1 MNTKGKDGPLVSVL
15 LPIYEPNIEWLEE
28 CVDSVACQTYQNLE
42 LVVVNDGSDPEINE
56 WVRELVGDR
65 VVVSLYH
72 QKSNAGF
79 SRATNTAFRRSRGAY
94 VAPIGQDDKWKP
106 RKIEKQIRT
115 AQQGYDLVFTDVL
128 KIDANGLRIGK
139 IGYPQDP
146 SFSTIVQRCFPIYE
160 SSLIS
165 KDVIG
170 ERDMLNDSFR
180 VASDWNLW
188 VELWEKAEV
197 TCVREP
203 LTFKRYHDDKETS
216 RNYDE
221 AVLES
226 ERMILDVI
234 DREGLEKSKIMRRFY
249 KQKTKTLL
257 RYGFI
262 NTSLYTF
269 LKYLSER
276 FLTKPK

>member
-1 MNTKGKDGPLVSVL
+1 MNNRIKDRPLVSVL
-15 LPIYEPNIEWLEE
+15 LPIYEPNVEWLKE
-28 CVDSVACQTYQNLE
+28 CVGSVECQTYQNLE
-42 LVVVNDGSDPEINE
+42 LVVVNDGSDPEING
-56 WVRELVGDR
+56 WIRELVKDR
-65 VVVSLYH
+65 IEVNLYH
-72 QKSNAGF
+72 KSNTGF
-79 SRATNTAFRRSRGAY
+79 TGATNTAFEKSKGAY

-106 RKIEKQIRT
+106 RKIEKQVRT
-115 AQQGYDLVFTDVL
+115 ARQGYDLVFTDVI
-128 KIDANGLRIGK
+128 KIDAEGLHTGK
-139 IGYPQDP
+139 ISYPENPD
-146 SFSTIVQRCFPIYE
+146 FLTIVQSCFPIYE

-170 ERDMLNDSFR
+170 ERSMLDDAFR

-188 VELWEKAEV
+188 IELWKKAAV

-216 RNYDE
+216 RNYDK

-226 ERMILDVI
+226 ERMILDII
-234 DREGLEKSKIMRRFY
+234 DREGLEKNRIMRRFY

-269 LKYLSER
+269 FKYLSER
-276 FLTKPK
+276 FFTKPR